1 MHGRSK
7 KLGNILE
14 ELGVKKGDRVA
25 TLAMN
30 TYRHMELYFA
40 VSGAGAVLHT
50 LNPRLFAE
58 TLTWIVHHA
67 QDSVLFFDPCFASLV
82 ERLLPHCPSVKHWIC
97 LVDEERMPVLPSLS
111 PSSPFLSLHNY
122 EALLREGKEDYVWPI
137 LEETAASSLCY
148 TSGTTGIP
156 YTAAMVGCKLVL
168 PGSALDGASLYELM
182 KEEGVTLAAGVPTV
196 WLPVLHHLDQ
206 DPGQGLPKLRRL
218 VIGGAA
224 CPPSMLRAFKERHG
238 IEGKHLALPTE
249 DQHNVLSTQGRTI
262 YGVDLRIVA
271 PSPPPYLPSSSSSYS
286 PPYPPRWSEVPWD
299 GVSPGELCAR
309 GHWVATDYFSP
320 TQAPEEGERDGGVRA
335 GHQESFYTDDDGE
348 RWFLTGDVA
357 TICPDGY
364 IKITDRSKDVIKSGG
379 EWISSIELENIATNH
394 PEVALAAVIA
404 MPHRKWDERPLLIVV
419 LKDSAALSLHYS
431 TTSSSPSTSSD
442 TDRAIRL
449 TKEALLDHF
458 KGKVAKWWVPD
469 DVIFVDSL
477 PQGPTGKILKTELRQ
492 RFSRRP

>member
-58 TLTWIVHHA
+58 TLTWIVRHA

-148 TSGTTGIP
+148 TSGTTGPPKGVLYSHRSTVLHSLAAALPDSLNVSARDTVLPAVPLFHVNAWGIP

-182 KEEGVTLAAGVPTV
+182 KEEGVP
-196 WLPVLHHLDQ
+196 
-206 DPGQGLPKLRRL
+206 
-218 VIGGAA
+218 
-224 CPPSMLRAFKERHG
+224 
-238 IEGKHLALPTE
+238 
-249 DQHNVLSTQGRTI
+249 
-262 YGVDLRIVA
+262 
-271 PSPPPYLPSSSSSYS
+271 
-286 PPYPPRWSEVPWD
+286 
-299 GVSPGELCAR
+299 
-309 GHWVATDYFSP
+309 
-320 TQAPEEGERDGGVRA
+320 PEEGERDGGVRA

-364 IKITDRSKDVIKSGG
+364 IKITDR
-379 EWISSIELENIATNH
+379 
-394 PEVALAAVIA
+394 
-404 MPHRKWDERPLLIVV
+404 
-419 LKDSAALSLHYS
+419 
-431 TTSSSPSTSSD
+431 
-442 TDRAIRL
+442 
-449 TKEALLDHF
+449 
-458 KGKVAKWWVPD
+458 
-469 DVIFVDSL
+469 
-477 PQGPTGKILKTELRQ
+477 
-492 RFSRRP
+492 